1 MFALLNGLSD
11 RMMMVIITAQ
21 LMTILNGETR
31 PGSRIEQTHLTHS
44 QFGQMGPTKLHIT
57 GKQAQP
63 KTSENVTVQF
73 LIVRVRGEKNKNAII
88 EFTDYQIPVTQIV

>member
-63 KTSENVTVQF
+63 KTSENVT
-73 LIVRVRGEKNKNAII
+73 NANAKFYHFWDIDKYWGI
-88 EFTDYQIPVTQIV
+88 K